1 MSVAERHGNEC
12 WKCHAKIAAAV
23 FCPECEVIQHLPAG
37 VDLFEVLGM
46 PRSLRIDPAE
56 LERRYHEASR
66 AVHPD
71 RHQTA
76 EAREQSMSLTASAAV
91 NRAYRMLRDPVARGR
106 YWLEL
111 HGARLGEAN
120 NRVPPALAA
129 EVFEAQEKLEEFRAA
144 PPGPAR
150 DAAAAEVREVRDAV
164 GGRLRRMKQ
173 ELEQLYAGGADG
185 DALLNDLKRRLTEI
199 AYLNTL
205 LGDVE
210 ATLGEETGG
219 PYHRH

>member
-1 MSVAERHGNEC
+1 MHVAESHGSEC
-12 WKCHAKIAAAV
+12 WKCHAKLAAAV

-37 VDLFEVLGM
+37 VDLFEVLGL
-46 PRSLRIDPAE
+46 PRVLKIDPAE

-76 EAREQSMSLTASAAV
+76 DAGARSMSLTASASV
-91 NRAYRMLRDPVARGR
+91 NRAYRTLRDAVARGR

-111 HGARLGEAN
+111 HGSRLGESN

-129 EVFEAQEKLEEFRAA
+129 EVFEAQEKLEALRATDPGPERAA
-144 PPGPAR
+144 AE
-150 DAAAAEVREVRDAV
+150 AEVRELRATV
-164 GGRLRRMKQ
+164 GGRLRRMKR
-173 ELEQLYAGGADG
+173 ELDDLYAGGASDE
-185 DALLNDLKRRLTEI
+185 ALLQDLKRRLTEI

-205 LGDVE
+205 LGDIE
-210 ATLGEETGG
+210 ESLGEETGG
-219 PYHRH
+219 SYHRH